1 MPDAILKETFKI
13 LYDGLNF
20 ENVRLDDWMQVKDTE
35 KDATI
40 LHIMKG
46 LGDAIQK
53 IPEANIFS
61 IVGGDGLA
69 KMKLIADS
77 LNGS

>member
-1 MPDAILKETFKI
+1 MPNEILKETFKI
-13 LYDGLNF
+13 LYNGLNF
-20 ENVRLDDWMQVKDTE
+20 KNVRLDDWMQVKDTE

-46 LGDAIQK
+46 LGEAITK
-53 IPEANIFS
+53 IPDANIVA
-61 IVGGDGLA
+61 IVGEDGLE